1 MSFYKDF
8 LPSSQSELIE
18 KSINRNI
25 EYFKYRANGISE
37 KSTYDPNWESY
48 IPNWESYIS
57 RQHLNLLLDDPNP
70 KSKEKRLICIN
81 EERTHNYPRF
91 SWTRLLKEFFPGY
104 KLEQSGCFYYP
115 VGGFMGWHTNHDRT
129 EDRLYITYT
138 EEDKKSFFRYYEDG
152 NIITDYDNKGI
163 TIRRFSISGELP
175 YFWHC
180 VGSYTNRFSF
190 GYRLRP
196 IQ

>member
-18 KSINRNI
+18 KAINKNI
-25 EYFKYRANGISE
+25 EYFKV
-37 KSTYDPNWESY
+37 KSLEIPEENIYEPNWENY
-48 IPNWESYIS
+48 LS
-57 RQHLNLLLDDPNP
+57 RQYLETLFDNPNP
-70 KSKEKRLICIN
+70 FHKKSRKISIKENGPQHPI
-81 EERTHNYPRF
+81 YPYF
-91 SWTRLLKEFFPGY
+91 PFTKILKSIFPNY
-104 KLEQSGCFYYP
+104 KLKQSGCFLYP
-115 VGGFMGWHTNHDRT
+115 SGGFMGWHTNHDST

-152 NIITDYDNKGI
+152 NIITDYDNKGL
-163 TIRRFSISGELP
+163 TIRRFSISGKPP

-190 GYRLRP
+190 GYRLHP
-196 IQ
+196 IQQTS